1 MRERGV
7 RPVALWAGI
16 LAGPIAFAFVLTI
29 KYAAAQ
35 WACMQ
40 AHRGVLESVNLAG
53 IVVTLIGGAIA
64 WRALARTPPSAPTD
78 GDDPLGIARFMA
90 LFGMAS
96 SALFVVVHIA
106 NGVPQWVLDA
116 CR

>member
-1 MRERGV
+1 MRDRGV
-7 RPVALWAGI
+7 RPVELWAGI

-40 AHRGVLESVNLAG
+40 AHRGVLELVNLAG
-53 IVVTLIGGAIA
+53 LVVTLIGGAIA
-64 WRALARTPPSAPTD
+64 WRALARTPASAPTD
-78 GDDPLGIARFMA
+78 GDEPLGIARFMA
-90 LFGMAS
+90 ISGIAS
-96 SALFVVVHIA
+96 SALFAVVTIA

>member
-1 MRERGV
+1 MRDRGV

-40 AHRGVLESVNLAG
+40 SHRGVLESVNIAG
-53 IVVTLIGGAIA
+53 LVVTLLGGAIA
-64 WRALARTPPSAPTD
+64 WRSLARTPASAPTD
-78 GDDPLGIARFMA
+78 GDDPIGIARFMA
-90 LFGMAS
+90 LLGIAT

-106 NGVPQWVLDA
+106 NDVPQWVLDA